1 VLLGDGLLADGLLA
15 GLDEAQR
22 EAVTTTAAPLC
33 ILAGA
38 GSGKTRVLTRRIAHR
53 IAEGSADAA
62 HVLAVTF
69 TRKAAGELRSRL
81 VRLGVRDRVAA
92 GTFHALA
99 LAQLQHWW
107 DAQGKRPP
115 AILERKR
122 RMLERLGLNA
132 SVGTQIEWAKA
143 RLLTP
148 ADVADPFVAQAYQRY
163 EEEKRKRGVVDFDDL
178 LLLCAQAF
186 EADHAFAEAQR
197 WRFRHL
203 FVDEFQDVNPAQFRL
218 LRAWLGERADLCV
231 VGDANQAIYGWN
243 GADPELLAQFP
254 TRFPGASVVRLDGNY
269 RSTPQIVAAA
279 GAVLAGGRSR
289 AMVELDGP
297 VPALVACRSEADE
310 AAYVARGARLAHP
323 PGRAWSQIAVLAR
336 TNAQLEPLAQAL
348 RAAGIPCQ
356 RARSRAVA
364 AGVEGLRAAPGR
376 VRLAS
381 YRHEVEGEVAAA
393 VDDYLAIEPEA
404 TVADFL
410 AWLPGSG
417 LDELTQP
424 ADAVHLTTFHRAK
437 GLEWEVVFV
446 VGLEAGLMPL
456 ASPDGP
462 ALEEERRL
470 LYVALTRATRE
481 LHCTWAEQRAVG
493 RGAPMARARSPFLAP
508 VAAACGALDREHEQA
523 LAPVVDARDRFASLR
538 QRLADAAGAPPAA
551 AQR

>member
-1 VLLGDGLLADGLLA
+1 MPAEVPAE
-15 GLDEAQR
+15 GLDDAQR

-53 IAEGSADAA
+53 ITEGTADAS

-115 AILERKR
+115 AIMERKR
-122 RMLERLGLNA
+122 RMLERLGLPA
-132 SVGTQIEWAKA
+132 SVGSQIEWAKA
-143 RLLTP
+143 RMLTP
-148 ADVADPFVAQAYQRY
+148 ADVGDPFVADAFQRY
-163 EEEKRKRGVVDFDDL
+163 EDEKRKRGVVDFDDL
-178 LLLCAQAF
+178 LLLCAQAL
-186 EADHAFAEAQR
+186 EGDRAFAEAQR

-218 LRAWLGERADLCV
+218 LQAWLGDRPDLCV
-231 VGDANQAIYGWN
+231 VGDPNQAIYGWN
-243 GADPELLAQFP
+243 GADPELLARFP
-254 TRFPGASVVRLDGNY
+254 SRFPGATVVRLDGNY
-269 RSTPQIVAAA
+269 RSTAQIVAAA
-279 GAVLAGGRSR
+279 AAVLPPAAGRSR
-289 AMVELDGP
+289 AMVDIEGP
-297 VPALVACRSEADE
+297 VPVVAACRSEADE
-310 AAYVARGARLAHP
+310 AAHVVREARLAHR

-356 RARSRAVA
+356 RPWSSTAA
-364 AGVEGLRAAPGR
+364 AGVEGLRAAPPR

-381 YRHEVEGEVAAA
+381 YRHEVEGEMAVA
-393 VDDYLAIEPEA
+393 VDDYLAIEPDA

-417 LDELTQP
+417 MGEVTQA

-437 GLEWEVVFV
+437 GLEWEVVFA

-456 ASPDGP
+456 ASPEEP
-462 ALEEERRL
+462 AALEEERRL
-470 LYVALTRATRE
+470 LYVALSRATRE

-493 RGAPMARARSPFLAP
+493 AGGKPMARTRSPFLAP
-508 VAAACGALDREHEQA
+508 VAAACAALERGRDRSA
-523 LAPVVDARDRFASLR
+523 LAPVVDARARFAQLR
-538 QRLADAAGAPPAA
+538 QRLADADAA
-551 AQR
+551 ATAGR